1 MLRATFAGFST
12 AYSAL
17 QANQKRLDITG
28 QNLANMNTPGYTRQ
42 TLKTSSLNY
51 THPVSHY
58 MNGAETVV
66 GFGVHM
72 DTVAQI
78 RDPFLDSQYRD
89 QIRKSGYTD
98 GIQTA
103 LDRLADIFDETQIN
117 GIRDAFDNIQTSL
130 LNMQDPSKVNDP
142 ICESELRARMQALTN
157 LLNDASRQLDK
168 AEEAEF
174 SRLDGTGTSENGM
187 VQEVNDILQQIGNLN
202 RLIKN
207 DQIFGQPALE
217 LMDQRNQLLDELAS
231 YIPIEVTYYKDAEH
245 DGLDA
250 AGNTVLSE
258 NYHLDAN
265 GDPFAKKDW
274 PDDLRVEM
282 VYTNDKGEIKRLTL
296 VEGTVGTGS
305 DNYGQLEISF
315 SADANGNP
323 VERPFDASKA
333 GNIELTFNSSS
344 YFENGK
350 VNDALTPSRSE
361 TFTKAT
367 WGTKSPY
374 PDDSGSIQS
383 SLDMLWKDGKTANMT
398 DVKGYE
404 FYRNQLDTLAR
415 TFADVVNTINI
426 NGTSTDPTSKDDT
439 QFLITDRTG
448 TPITNWTGSA
458 SQITAANIGI
468 NANWSSGTVHVSK
481 AGESSNE
488 TVLDLYQA
496 MTTAFK
502 GNPATINGKPMNFT
516 YADLEGN
523 TFADYMNHTST
534 ILAND
539 SFSNQQALKTNIT
552 VLNGIQN
559 SRDSISGVSLDEEAA
574 NMMVYMSAYNAASRL
589 MTTLDE
595 ALERLITSTGMV
607 GR

>member
-1 MLRATFAGFST
+1 M
-12 AYSAL
+12 
-17 QANQKRLDITG
+17 
-28 QNLANMNTPGYTRQ
+28 
-42 TLKTSSLNY
+42 
-51 THPVSHY
+51 
-58 MNGAETVV
+58 
-66 GFGVHM
+66 
-72 DTVAQI
+72 
-78 RDPFLDSQYRD
+78 
-89 QIRKSGYTD
+89 
-98 GIQTA
+98 
-103 LDRLADIFDETQIN
+103 
-117 GIRDAFDNIQTSL
+117 
-130 LNMQDPSKVNDP
+130 
-142 ICESELRARMQALTN
+142 
-157 LLNDASRQLDK
+157 
-168 AEEAEF
+168 
-174 SRLDGTGTSENGM
+174 
-187 VQEVNDILQQIGNLN
+187 
-202 RLIKN
+202 
-207 DQIFGQPALE
+207 
-217 LMDQRNQLLDELAS
+217 
-231 YIPIEVTYYKDAEH
+231 
-245 DGLDA
+245 
-250 AGNTVLSE
+250 
-258 NYHLDAN
+258 
-265 GDPFAKKDW
+265 
-274 PDDLRVEM
+274 
-282 VYTNDKGEIKRLTL
+282 
-296 VEGTVGTGS
+296 
-305 DNYGQLEISF
+305 
-315 SADANGNP
+315 
-323 VERPFDASKA
+323 
-333 GNIELTFNSSS
+333 
-344 YFENGK
+344 
-350 VNDALTPSRSE
+350 
-361 TFTKAT
+361 
-367 WGTKSPY
+367 
-374 PDDSGSIQS
+374 
-383 SLDMLWKDGKTANMT
+383 
-398 DVKGYE
+398 
-404 FYRNQLDTLAR
+404 DTLAR

>member
-187 VQEVNDILQQIGNLN
+187 VQEVNDILQQIGN
-202 RLIKN
+202 
-207 DQIFGQPALE
+207 
-217 LMDQRNQLLDELAS
+217 
-231 YIPIEVTYYKDAEH
+231 
-245 DGLDA
+245 
-250 AGNTVLSE
+250 
-258 NYHLDAN
+258 
-265 GDPFAKKDW
+265 
-274 PDDLRVEM
+274 
-282 VYTNDKGEIKRLTL
+282 
-296 VEGTVGTGS
+296 
-305 DNYGQLEISF
+305 
-315 SADANGNP
+315 
-323 VERPFDASKA
+323 
-333 GNIELTFNSSS
+333 
-344 YFENGK
+344 
-350 VNDALTPSRSE
+350 
-361 TFTKAT
+361 
-367 WGTKSPY
+367 
-374 PDDSGSIQS
+374 
-383 SLDMLWKDGKTANMT
+383 
-398 DVKGYE
+398 
-404 FYRNQLDTLAR
+404 
-415 TFADVVNTINI
+415 
-426 NGTSTDPTSKDDT
+426 
-439 QFLITDRTG
+439 
-448 TPITNWTGSA
+448 
-458 SQITAANIGI
+458 
-468 NANWSSGTVHVSK
+468 
-481 AGESSNE
+481 
-488 TVLDLYQA
+488 
-496 MTTAFK
+496 
-502 GNPATINGKPMNFT
+502 
-516 YADLEGN
+516 
-523 TFADYMNHTST
+523 
-534 ILAND
+534 
-539 SFSNQQALKTNIT
+539 
-552 VLNGIQN
+552 
-559 SRDSISGVSLDEEAA
+559 
-574 NMMVYMSAYNAASRL
+574 
-589 MTTLDE
+589 
-595 ALERLITSTGMV
+595 
-607 GR
+607 